1 MGIIHNCI
9 LSWLPFFLNIKNILI
24 DLDVKI
30 NLFFYWNLFF
40 IDYVTKFWAELVCM
54 PLFVYWAFRHKL
66 SNFNYRLVTK
76 NSSYHALIP
85 FWRKKIWILKT
96 RPKNWLTEWIDFGSQ
111 FVQKCVF
118 KFSGLNPP
126 LPPFERGF
134 NFSSHIITI
143 ISHNEGIYQFSYST
157 SNIWTTQ
164 NILNCKM

>member
-1 MGIIHNCI
+1 MKLVFLLIMWPSFGPNWCACLYLFIGLFAINSAI
-9 LSWLPFFLNIKNILI
+9 LTIDWLR
-24 DLDVKI
+24 KI
-30 NLFFYWNLFF
+30 QAIMLLFRFGEKKSEFSKPDQK
-40 IDYVTKFWAELVCM
+40 IGS
-54 PLFVYWAFRHKL
+54 L
-66 SNFNYRLVTK
+66 SG
-76 NSSYHALIP
+76 S
-85 FWRKKIWILKT
+85 
-96 RPKNWLTEWIDFGSQ
+96 FGSQ